1 MTPCPQPI
9 KRIIF
14 IDWDDTL
21 LPTSWLKSQGYE
33 VDKPILKPELLNAQ
47 IEHVYDKVSALL
59 ELYRQYGYV
68 YIITNSETGWVDLS
82 ISAFAPK
89 LSDIIG
95 GLEIVSARS
104 TFEPDFPDDPMLWKY
119 LAMRDIIF
127 SHMMDSLEPVIE
139 IVSVGDDMVEREA
152 AMLICKQLVI
162 KTCKTIKLLS
172 RPTSEQLVNQLNLLC
187 TDKCVRYIFRTES
200 NLDISLVVSEN

>member
-68 YIITNSETGWVDLS
+68 YIITN
-82 ISAFAPK
+82 K
-89 LSDIIG
+89 Y
-95 GLEIVSARS
+95 RS
-104 TFEPDFPDDPMLWKY
+104 TYYIGMTNNLKERLSQHKKNLELGNKTFASKYNLEFLVYYEKFVWVEEAIAREKEIKKWRREKKMDLIRNMNPDFE
-119 LAMRDIIF
+119 F
-127 SHMMDSLEPVIE
+127 
-139 IVSVGDDMVEREA
+139 
-152 AMLICKQLVI
+152 
-162 KTCKTIKLLS
+162 
-172 RPTSEQLVNQLNLLC
+172 LNHH
-187 TDKCVRYIFRTES
+187 FQ
-200 NLDISLVVSEN
+200 